1 MSASQ
6 QARNKEL
13 HERIASLE
21 GKLHDSQ
28 VREAHLVAEVERL
41 TARANRG
48 CHSACLEHDELPV
61 SHHPDCVRRKWLD
74 EVAERDRL
82 AAECERL
89 RGNVRVL
96 IKSYEREQACHYK
109 EAEARLEAEDAL
121 AAARRES
128 AEALAV
134 LREALKTSGWS
145 DERFDPV
152 GPSMGPPTWVT
163 KARAALR
170 GE

>member
-74 EVAERDRL
+74 EAAERDRL

-89 RGNVRVL
+89 RMERDSEPQGFWVA
-96 IKSYEREQACHYK
+96 KSKHIEAIAKEQ
-109 EAEARLEAEDAL
+109 ELAESAESAL
-121 AAARRES
+121 AAARRGS
-128 AEALAV
+128 AEGV
-134 LREALKTSGWS
+134 TWRCDCGWLHLNAH
-145 DERFDPV
+145 V
-152 GPSMGPPTWVT
+152 GMTCQCG
-163 KARAALR
+163 AALR